1 MEQWRPVFDR
11 RGRAVL
17 GYQVS
22 NLGRIRTYWTS
33 GPHAS
38 LVTKPSL
45 RKPSYAKRNGKPSGS
60 LVLCVRVG
68 RRKYDTFQ
76 IDVLVATA
84 FIGPRPRGGVLD
96 HINGVPDDNR
106 ARNLRWVT
114 RSESSLMAVAR
125 TPRRPLAKLTPAK
138 VRAIRASKLTAPE
151 LAEKYG
157 VEKKAIYNIKWGVTW
172 RDV

>member
-11 RGRAVL
+11 RGRVVS

-22 NLGRIRTYWTS
+22 SLGRIRTYWTG

-38 LVTKPSL
+38 LVTKPTL
-45 RKPSYAKRNGKPSGS
+45 RKASYSKRNGKPTKT
-60 LVLCVRVG
+60 LVVCMRVG
-68 RRKYDTFQ
+68 RRRYDTFQ
-76 IDVLVATA
+76 VDVLVGIA
-84 FIGPRPRGGVLD
+84 FIGPRPRGCVLD

-114 RSESSLMAVAR
+114 RSESSLNAVSR

-138 VRAIRASKLTAPE
+138 VRAIRASKLTAPV
-151 LAEKYG
+151 LAAKYG